1 MIRTLEKPLP
11 ASSRDQARWEAF
23 VARDASFEGQFYI
36 AVKTTGVYCRPGC
49 PARLPKRTNV
59 RFFDTRNEA
68 ERAGFRPASRILEV
82 EGECG
87 ACHGRQGDDAH

>member
-36 AVKTTGVYCRPGC
+36 AVKTTGVYCRPSC
-49 PARLPKRTNV
+49 A
-59 RFFDTRNEA
+59 A
-68 ERAGFRPASRILEV
+68 
-82 EGECG
+82 
-87 ACHGRQGDDAH
+87 